1 MQKYVSTS
9 FFILLLILYPA
20 NDLFSADNTGD
31 LLKFLPDQIEGWK
44 LKGKPEIYR
53 GDDLFLYINGGAD
66 IYHEYGFEEVISSEY
81 ELAGA
86 GRISVEI
93 YKMKDKESAFG
104 IFTFRTGGKWD
115 KTSIGNLYSSEGYY
129 LNILLGKNLVTITSL
144 EINKKT
150 GKGIEMIRDRLEKN
164 IASPVFYPEIIKTI
178 DPEKYKSRIYF
189 KGDLG
194 LMNVY
199 NLFSAESGIF
209 HGSSG
214 TGKNSIIF
222 ILEFNQGDD
231 PLKRLDHLHTLFK
244 AEERYS
250 NFTNK
255 GQNISFKDRDK
266 KVILL
271 SVIKDY
277 IIINIEENLTS
288 CMNAA
293 KNFSNY
299 LSTTK

>member
-1 MQKYVSTS
+1 MLKYVSS
-9 FFILLLILYPA
+9 AFLILLLVISPA
-20 NDLFSADNTGD
+20 NNLFSAVNTGD
-31 LLKFLPDQIEGWK
+31 LSKFLPGQIDGWN
-44 LKGKPEIYR
+44 LKGKPEVYR

-81 ELAGA
+81 EQAGA

-93 YKMKDKESAFG
+93 YKMKDTESAFG

-115 KTSIGNLYSSEGYY
+115 KTRIGNLYSSEDYY
-129 LNILLGKNLVTITSL
+129 LNILLGKNLVTITSID
-144 EINKKT
+144 INKKT
-150 GKGIEMIRDRLEKN
+150 GKGIELLRKRLERR
-164 IASPVFYPEIIKTI
+164 IFSPVFYPETIRIIDT
-178 DPEKYKSRIYF
+178 EKYMNRIYF

-194 LMNVY
+194 LMNIY
-199 NLFSAESGIF
+199 NLFSAESGIL

-222 ILEFNQGDD
+222 IIEFNHGTD
-231 PLKRLDHLHTLFK
+231 PGKRLDHLITLFK

-250 NFTNK
+250 DFTIR
-255 GQNISFKDRDK
+255 GQSISFKDRDK
-266 KVILL
+266 KILL
-271 SVIKDY
+271 LSIIRDY
-277 IIINIEENLTS
+277 IVINIEENLAS

-299 LSTTK
+299 VSIAK